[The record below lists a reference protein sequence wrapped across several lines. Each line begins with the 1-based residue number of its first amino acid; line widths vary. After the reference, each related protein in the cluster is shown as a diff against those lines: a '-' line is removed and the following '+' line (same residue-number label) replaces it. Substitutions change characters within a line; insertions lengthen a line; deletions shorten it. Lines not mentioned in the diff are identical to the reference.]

1 VVPLPKIAASFLL
14 TLWASKLSGPPLCP
28 QRDGSRSLAE
38 LKGKSVGI
46 TFLGSPGHLF
56 LAAIAAHVGID
67 PGKDLHWV
75 TTDQAAGPIELFTG
89 GKVDALS
96 FHPTR
101 SSCAASTWAE

>member
-1 VVPLPKIAASFLL
+1 MVPLPKIAASFLL

-101 SSCAASTWAE
+101 SSCAAST